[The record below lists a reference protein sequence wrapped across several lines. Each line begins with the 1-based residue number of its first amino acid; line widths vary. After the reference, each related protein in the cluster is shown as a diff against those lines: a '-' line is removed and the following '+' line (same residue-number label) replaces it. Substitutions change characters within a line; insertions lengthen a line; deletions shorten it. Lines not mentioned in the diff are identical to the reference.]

1 MSSIS
6 QPGRNFVFL
15 IFSGCLLGVTMP
27 GHAQG
32 VTVTP
37 AAPEAFQP
45 FTLEWFAC
53 MPSESVYDET
63 AVIVSAEE
71 HTIFLLYSPPTESCS
86 FESYVLKKKV
96 ANVRG
101 LPGGTYRILISGG
114 DTFLIPNPPVEVG
127 SVDISSP
134 PQPIDGV
141 AEFRNRTTLHYFLT
155 ADYDESM
162 LLRGVGGVRDWYE
175 SGRVFYAW
183 PGYGP
188 APAAAKPVCR
198 FYSSLV
204 NSHFYTA
211 GVGECEALK
220 QPGSGWTYEGIAFR
234 ALVPTKGV
242 CYPGTTPVWR
252 LYNGRAAQND
262 TNHRFVTSADV
273 YWHMM
278 ANGWIGEG
286 VVFCAIS

>member
-1 MSSIS
+1 MNIV
-6 QPGRNFVFL
+6 QRVIRGFCFL
-15 IFSGCLLGVTMP
+15 ILSGGLLGLSIP
-27 GHAQG
+27 SHAQG
-32 VTVTP
+32 VTAIP
-37 AAPEAFQP
+37 AVPEAFQP

-53 MPSESVYDET
+53 MPNESVYDET

-96 ANVRG
+96 ANIQG

-114 DTFLIPNPPVEVG
+114 DTFLIPNPPVEVA

-155 ADYDESM
+155 ADYGESM

-183 PGYGP
+183 PADGP

-198 FYSSLV
+198 FYSAAM

-211 GVGECEALK
+211 GAGECEALK
-220 QPGSGWTYEGIAFR
+220 QPSSGWTYEGIAFR

-242 CYPGTTPVWR
+242 CYPGTKPVWR
-252 LYNGRAAQND
+252 LYNGRFAQHD
-262 TNHRFVTSADV
+262 TNHRFVTSTDV

-278 ANGWIGEG
+278 ANGWVGEG